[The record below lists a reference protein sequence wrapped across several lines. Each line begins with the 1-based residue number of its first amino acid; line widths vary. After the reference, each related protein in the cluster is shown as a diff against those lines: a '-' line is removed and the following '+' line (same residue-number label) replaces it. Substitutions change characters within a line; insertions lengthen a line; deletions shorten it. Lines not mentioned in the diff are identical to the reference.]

1 MIIQLST
8 DLIVDEFKKERVEKD
23 NSNLHITPFQ
33 NDILELI
40 KNDIKNYK
48 IKLSNIVA
56 CIIDNTVNTKFVFTG
71 EEFYYHT
78 SVKEGVILFNNIEK
92 TEYIIAN
99 QNISV
104 CQKNNICLEFNVEE
118 LGENFPYSL
127 LSEILSKLKS
137 SDVIIKSLDQLPSVK
152 NLSSHSKV
160 SYFKILITFLKSDD
174 GIIDAKE
181 YQELSSVMANV
192 NASDTEVKELRE
204 YRYENTIIEKYEDLI
219 TELKES
225 LVTND
230 GIEPKAILQSLAA
243 DIINMQ
249 DDKTLQNWKDIEHL
263 VEVFKYLEVSNS
275 QVNNLITIKEKQ
287 KQMLI
292 ERLDNSKMEALKKE
306 IGIIMG
312 ASGIYFTAPRLLGA
326 YFIPGLN
333 FILGIGTLVGVGYK
347 AIKALTKSNKE
358 KYSIQIDILNSKIKS
373 LVATNAYIIADINY
387 INEKNSELIQKLEEQ
402 KELDLKLIS
411 EIKRYISIE
420 NTATQ
425 SCMDISGE
433 QESFDKEIL
442 FRKLPEELDIN
453 LYDKLAVDSL
463 NYSEYND
470 VIYSVY
476 RPLLNVPEKYELEET
491 SSTYL
496 LEKAIDILEE
506 IKYFDSTTAALS
518 KTKDV
523 VENILNT
530 DNVKQGFGKVKSF
543 FKK

>member
-1 MIIQLST
+1 MIIQYST
-8 DLIVDEFKKERVEKD
+8 NLIVDEFKKERMEKD
-23 NSNLHITPFQ
+23 NSNLYITPFQ

-40 KNDIKNYK
+40 KTDIKNSK

-56 CIIDNTVNTKFVFTG
+56 CIIDNKVNTKFVFTG

-78 SVKEGVILFNNIEK
+78 PVKEGVILFNDIEK
-92 TEYIIAN
+92 TEYIIAD
-99 QNISV
+99 QKLKV
-104 CQKNNICLEFNVEE
+104 FLKNNTCVEFNHLD
-118 LGENFPYSL
+118 LGENFPLSL
-127 LSEILSKLKS
+127 FSEILNKLQEP
-137 SDVIIKSLDQLPSVK
+137 DVIIKSLDQLPSVK
-152 NLSSHSKV
+152 NLTSKSKV
-160 SYFKILITFLKSDD
+160 SYFKVLITFLKSDD

-181 YQELSSVMANV
+181 YQELSSIMANV
-192 NASDTEVKELRE
+192 NTTDTEVKELRE
-204 YRYENTIIEKYEDLI
+204 YRYENTLIEKYEDLI
-219 TELKES
+219 SELKDS
-225 LVTND
+225 LIAND
-230 GIEPKAILQSLAA
+230 GIEPKAILQALAS
-243 DIINMQ
+243 DIVNML
-249 DDKTLQNWKDIEHL
+249 DKTTLQNWKEKEHIA
-263 VEVFKYLEVSNS
+263 EVFKYLEVSNS
-275 QVNNLITIKEKQ
+275 QVNHLITIKEKQ
-287 KQMLI
+287 KQMLE

-306 IGIIMG
+306 IGTILG
-312 ASGIYFTAPRLLGA
+312 VAGIYFTAPRLLGA

-333 FILGIGTLVGVGYK
+333 VILGIGTLVGVGYK
-347 AIKALTKSNKE
+347 AIKVLTKSNKE
-358 KYSIQIDILNSKIKS
+358 KYSIQIDVLNSKIKS

-425 SCMDISGE
+425 SCMEIVEE

-442 FRKLPEELDIN
+442 FRKLPELLDIN
-453 LYDKLAVDSL
+453 LYDKLANDSL

-476 RPLLNVPEKYELEET
+476 RPLLEDPEKYELEKT
-491 SSTYL
+491 SSTDL
-496 LEKAIDILEE
+496 LEKVLDILEE
-506 IKYFDSTTAALS
+506 IKYFDSATAALS

-530 DNVKQGFGKVKSF
+530 DNMKQGFGKVKSF